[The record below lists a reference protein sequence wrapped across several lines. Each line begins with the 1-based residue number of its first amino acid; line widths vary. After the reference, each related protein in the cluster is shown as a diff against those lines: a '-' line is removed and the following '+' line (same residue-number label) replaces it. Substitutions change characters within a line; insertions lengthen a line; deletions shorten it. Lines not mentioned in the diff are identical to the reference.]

1 MRKYFIRNDG
11 EFYKANLHCH
21 STVSDGKLSP
31 DELKKIYKKHGY
43 SVLAYT
49 DHNILI
55 AHPELR
61 DEEFLPLNSYEL
73 SVFTLDKYSGAAG
86 KQYEKPCH
94 LILIAKEE
102 NNLDMVC
109 WNRNFLFANAVNYE
123 SQAKFKKSED
133 NYDRVYTPDCINDI
147 INRAHKGGYYV
158 IYAHPTWSGEIY
170 PTYIQYKN
178 LDAMEMIVLP
188 GGLGGVASARAS
200 QAALDALRWG
210 WEHDRFVAAICAG
223 PTVLADLGIS
233 DGKKATCFPGCEG
246 QMGKADMVPGAAA
259 LRDGKL
265 ITGTSAGCAIPF
277 ALELIKALKG
287 SEAADKVAKQI
298 VIR

>member
-1 MRKYFIRNDG
+1 MVYVLLGTGFEEVEAITPVDLMRRAGI
-11 EFYKANLHCH
+11 EVQ
-21 STVSDGKLSP
+21 TVGITGKTVTGSH
-31 DELKKIYKKHGY
+31 KIP
-43 SVLAYT
+43 VEA
-49 DHNILI
+49 DIL
-55 AHPELR
+55 PENMDL
-61 DEEFLPLNSYEL
+61 
-73 SVFTLDKYSGAAG
+73 
-86 KQYEKPCH
+86 
-94 LILIAKEE
+94 
-102 NNLDMVC
+102 
-109 WNRNFLFANAVNYE
+109 E
-123 SQAKFKKSED
+123 SMD
-133 NYDRVYTPDCINDI
+133 
-147 INRAHKGGYYV
+147 
-158 IYAHPTWSGEIY
+158 
-170 PTYIQYKN
+170 
-178 LDAMEMIVLP
+178 MIVLP

-223 PTVLADLGIS
+223 PTVLADLGIP